1 MCGPIAPTMAFAT
14 PRPPHQQ
21 GASVL
26 NRTYMFK
33 KGGGSMSLRKRLLAS
48 RLRLLNLQ
56 PRSCSPKGG
65 HRLGTEPTC
74 SKRGV
79 CARASRS
86 MFGQTGSRGEFAA
99 PKPGHQKKASAPNRT
114 DMFKKGLATRALA
127 QPVWAYSFGS
137 RTWSPQTWPPKGG
150 IGFEQNQHGQNEKW
164 VQGPSESMC
173 SPIAPTMAFA
183 TPRPHHQQ
191 GASVLKRIYMFK
203 KKVGASV
210 FRRHL

>member
-1 MCGPIAPTMAFAT
+1 MTGHKKTSSTVEQNHYVGEGGWVHEPPKAIVGLMASTA
-14 PRPPHQQ
+14 
-21 GASVL
+21 
-26 NRTYMFK
+26 
-33 KGGGSMSLRKRLLAS
+33 
-48 RLRLLNLQ
+48 
-56 PRSCSPKGG
+56 
-65 HRLGTEPTC
+65 
-74 SKRGV
+74 
-79 CARASRS
+79 
-86 MFGQTGSRGEFAA
+86 EFAA
-99 PKPGHQKKASAPNRT
+99 PNLFTQMGTPTRHRT
-114 DMFKKGLATRALA
+114 DMFKKGLATRAIA
-127 QPVWAYSFGS
+127 PPVWAYSFGS

-191 GASVLKRIYMFK
+191 GASVLKRTYMFK